1 MKNKTQLPL
10 NGTPSYWKARLLS
23 GTASDKST
31 KTSWAYVQS
40 TSSQEIRFHCEKLLK
55 PGTVVTLDIQA
66 IHKGIKHPLH
76 ITGKV
81 LSCILLSCGTLYGI
95 DLQITGISKADHKFI
110 AQYIEDKKSMKLTYS
125 SF

>member
-1 MKNKTQLPL
+1 MKNKIEQPL
-10 NGTPSYWKARLLS
+10 NGTPSYWKARLLA
-23 GTASDKST
+23 GPAGEKPTKS
-31 KTSWAYVQS
+31 SWAYVQS
-40 TSSQEIRFHCEKLLK
+40 ISQTEVRFHCEKLLK
-55 PGTVVTLDIQA
+55 PGLVVTLDIQA
-66 IHKGIKHPLH
+66 IHKGVKHPLH

-95 DLQITGISKADHKFI
+95 DLQMTAISKADRKFV